1 MDNENKTQEIARNM
15 DRIGKAVLTSIN
27 YMAMPKKE
35 LSDVSDLID
44 TIINN
49 DSSIIDCEIYLKSI
63 GKEDFLLF
71 LSNIIYN
78 LKAKSDL
85 VLTPEILKWL
95 GSVWKNFIK
104 RNLTYIEYMHEF
116 DKYRENINKYYPGNS
131 MIINQI
137 QNAHFVKQ
145 EYIDK
150 AEPEYLELRK
160 LEGFYRKSTDILNTM
175 RPTYFFLLDYYYEI
189 QLAQG
194 KNLEEGTRLEQD
206 GLSKFGENGYSFE
219 DISILT
225 CQILGVIEAT
235 YLMLKKK
242 KTQKQLINIDG
253 KQKFL
258 TVNEIYNIYLGKF
271 NDMKKELTK
280 LK

>member
-1 MDNENKTQEIARNM
+1 MNNGNNSPEIAHTM
-15 DRIGKAVLTSIN
+15 KRIGNAVLTSIN
-27 YMAMPKKE
+27 YKTLPKNELKE
-35 LSDVSDLID
+35 VISLID
-44 TIINN
+44 SVITCNN
-49 DSSIIDCEIYLKSI
+49 TIIDCEIYLKSI

-85 VLTPEILKWL
+85 ILTPEILKWL

-104 RNLTYIEYMHEF
+104 RNLIYIEFKPEF
-116 DKYRENINKYYPGNS
+116 DQHKKRIRKYYSENS
-131 MIINQI
+131 KVINQI

-145 EYIDK
+145 EYIDE
-150 AEPEYLELRK
+150 ADPEYIELRN
-160 LEGFYRKSTDILNTM
+160 LEEFYRISTDILNTM
-175 RPTYFFLLDYYYEI
+175 RPTYFFLLDYYYEVK
-189 QLAQG
+189 LALGQTL
-194 KNLEEGTRLEQD
+194 NEGVRLELS
-206 GLSKFGENGYSFE
+206 GLSKFGEEGYNYE

-242 KTQKQLINIDG
+242 KKQKQLINIDG

-258 TVNEIYNIYLGKF
+258 TINEIYNIYLNKF
-271 NDMKKELTK
+271 NDMKKELMK

>member
-1 MDNENKTQEIARNM
+1 MDNNNKSPEIARDM

-27 YMAMPKKE
+27 YLSMPERE
-35 LSDVSDLID
+35 LNEVSDLID
-44 TIINN
+44 NIIMS

-104 RNLTYIEYMHEF
+104 RNLSYIEFMPEF
-116 DKYRENINKYYPGNS
+116 DKNRENISKYYPDNS

-145 EYIDK
+145 EYIDN

-160 LEGFYRKSTDILNTM
+160 LEDFYRRSVDIMNTM

-194 KNLEEGTRLEQD
+194 KNLEEGIRLEQD

-225 CQILGVIEAT
+225 CKILGVIEAT

-258 TVNEIYNIYLGKF
+258 TISEIYNIYLNKF
-271 NDMKKELTK
+271 NEMKKDLMK